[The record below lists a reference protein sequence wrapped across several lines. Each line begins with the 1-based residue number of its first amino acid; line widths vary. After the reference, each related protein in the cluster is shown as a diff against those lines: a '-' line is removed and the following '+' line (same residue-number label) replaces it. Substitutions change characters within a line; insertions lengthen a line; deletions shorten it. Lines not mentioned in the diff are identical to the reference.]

1 MRSAFDFAPY
11 RRSTVGFDRLFDM
24 LENSCGRQTQEN
36 YPPFD
41 LIKLGDNDYRIE
53 LAVAG
58 FKPDEI
64 DITAQQNVLIVSG
77 RKYEDSEEQ
86 GDDYIYRGIATRS
99 FERRF
104 ALADH
109 IQVKGADLKD
119 GLLAIELV
127 REIPE
132 AMKPRK
138 IDIGGSQ
145 ERSAIGG
152 GKSPP
157 PSRRSTPKPSTPETL
172 PAPQM
177 NSPGETRL
185 LGAFLSGEA
194 LRPREQ
200 CGDAPGV
207 ELGAQLAVGTQGH
220 RPHPRLVVDHVRSHR
235 RHHSRVAATS
245 SRPSKLMKASARL
258 SSSSSSS
265 LHALGTDRKLP
276 HSSSGRGATWPTKSG
291 KSGFIS

>member
-1 MRSAFDFAPY
+1 MRTAFDFAPF

-24 LENSCGRQTQEN
+24 LESSNGAQTQEN

-41 LIKLGDNDYRIE
+41 LIKKGDNDYSIQ

-77 RKYEDSEEQ
+77 RKSDETDEK
-86 GDDYIYRGIATRS
+86 GTDFIYRGIANRS

-119 GLLAIELV
+119 GLLLIDLV

-138 IDIGGSQ
+138 INIGGSQ
-145 ERSAIGG
+145 PQHDRIEG
-152 GKSPP
+152 GKQ
-157 PSRRSTPKPSTPETL
+157 TGPKQTV
-172 PAPQM
+172 
-177 NSPGETRL
+177 
-185 LGAFLSGEA
+185 EA
-194 LRPREQ
+194 E
-200 CGDAPGV
+200 A
-207 ELGAQLAVGTQGH
+207 ENA
-220 RPHPRLVVDHVRSHR
+220 
-235 RHHSRVAATS
+235 
-245 SRPSKLMKASARL
+245 
-258 SSSSSSS
+258 
-265 LHALGTDRKLP
+265 
-276 HSSSGRGATWPTKSG
+276 
-291 KSGFIS
+291 